1 MELRFSTQ
9 RVLKIFYGI
18 CGEGLG
24 HSGRSIALVERLTAL
39 GHRITIFTFADA
51 LAALAKAGYLPHRI
65 AGLQFGV
72 TASGGVSTV
81 GTAGNFCRYLHTRRE
96 SLDMI
101 RQLALAEQP
110 DLCITDFEPLVAL
123 AAESLGVP
131 CVSVDNQHR
140 FCEPLGRG
148 FSLRL
153 QVYSRLA
160 GQFVR
165 RWIKRPRQ
173 SIVAV
178 FHQCPPSPHYQR
190 VEALVR
196 DRIARLEP
204 TGGDHLL
211 LYAKGPLGR
220 RMLEVASTVRARF
233 IAYGANGAGAPNI
246 AFKPTDYDHTVVRGS
261 PDPAPN
267 VARSGDRPQLR
278 AANIAFKPTDYDQ
291 FAADL
296 ASCRGVLCSAGQ
308 QLISEAHYFGK
319 PLLVVPMPGQH
330 EQEIN
335 ARFARQE
342 AIGDWS
348 SITELSRERIEKC
361 FDRHFTAERPAN
373 GVDQVLDL
381 LGIGHG

>member
-1 MELRFSTQ
+1 MCNKIPPRRTSSVQNCGSLRA
-9 RVLKIFYGI
+9 RVVKIFYGI

-24 HSGRSIALVERLTAL
+24 HSGRSLALVERLVAL
-39 GHRITIFTFADA
+39 GHRVTIFTFADA
-51 LAALAKAGYLPHRI
+51 LAALTKAGYRPHRV

-72 TASGGVSTV
+72 NDGGGVSTA
-81 GTAGNFCRYLHTRRE
+81 GTAGNFCRYLRARRQ

-110 DLCITDFEPLVAL
+110 DLVITDFEPLVAL
-123 AAESLGVP
+123 AAASLGVP

-140 FCEPLGRG
+140 FCHPLGRD
-148 FSLRL
+148 FPLRL
-153 QVYSRLA
+153 RIYSRLA
-160 GQFVR
+160 GEFVS

-173 SIVAV
+173 AIVAV
-178 FHQCPPSPHYQR
+178 FHHCPPSPCYQR
-190 VEALVR
+190 VEALLR

-204 TGGDHLL
+204 TCGDHLL

-220 RMLEVASTVRARF
+220 RMAEIAGTVPHRF
-233 IAYGANGAGAPNI
+233 IAYGCEPIPADNIEFKSPN
-246 AFKPTDYDHTVVRGS
+246 
-261 PDPAPN
+261 
-267 VARSGDRPQLR
+267 
-278 AANIAFKPTDYDQ
+278 YDQ

-308 QLISEAHYFGK
+308 QLISEARYFGK

-335 ARFARQE
+335 ARYARQE
-342 AIGDWS
+342 GVGDWS
-348 SITELSRERIEKC
+348 SIAELSRQRIEQC
-361 FDRHFTAERPAN
+361 FDRRFSVDRPEN

-381 LGIGHG
+381 LEIRHG